1 MRYASMRS
9 LDISNGENVGV
20 SLFVQGCHFHCYNCF
35 NSDAWDFN
43 GGKKWTEETENRF
56 MELINRPYIKRV
68 SILGGEP
75 LADENVEVIYGLL
88 RRIKNNFPTKK
99 IWIYTGYWVDD
110 IIKDFYESQ
119 KLIPPDEPI
128 KPPLS
133 FLRFGVLTVA
143 DVIVDGK
150 FVDALKD
157 PSLLFKGSEN
167 QRVINLKNSNLAK
180 NTLVLWT
187 PEGENKTNED

>member
-99 IWIYTGYWVDD
+99 IWIYTGYLVED
-110 IIKDFYESQ
+110 IVTDFQEAA
-119 KLIPPDEPI
+119 KLFSPDTPSKI
-128 KPPLS
+128 PLS
-133 FLRFGVLTVA
+133 FFRYAILTIA
-143 DVIVDGK
+143 DIVVDGK
-150 FVDALKD
+150 FMDSLKD
-157 PSLLFKGSEN
+157 PSLLFRGSAN
-167 QRVINLKNSNLAK
+167 QRVIDIQKSLLKDK
-180 NTLVLWT
+180 IVLYC
-187 PEGENKTNED
+187 D